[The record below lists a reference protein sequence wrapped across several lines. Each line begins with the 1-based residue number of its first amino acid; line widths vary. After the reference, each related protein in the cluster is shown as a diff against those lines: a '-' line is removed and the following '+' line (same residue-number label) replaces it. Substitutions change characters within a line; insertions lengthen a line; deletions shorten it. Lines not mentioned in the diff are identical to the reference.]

1 MSEIKEKKIFVLDTN
16 VILHDYDSIE
26 KFEEHDVRIP
36 STVIQELDTFKKGN
50 ETINVN
56 VREFHRKLKLLR
68 ETKVEKEFTSGKG
81 NKHAIKFKKMVP
93 ALSHGGVS
101 LGNGLGNIEIIRL
114 PKELHPLVKSQF
126 FHSTPDNWIL
136 SSVLEIE
143 EQEIKGKRRRVILVT
158 KDFNLQAKADLLGI
172 EVQDYENDK
181 VPNIEKLYMG
191 RGELI
196 HEGLSSLVD
205 VLYKSGKAPILGQ
218 EYSVYIEAEELKP
231 NKFFVIKTSN
241 KNCLVRVDG
250 NMEYFHK
257 VEKIKV
263 AGITPVN
270 SEQVFSVSALM
281 NKDIN
286 LVTLMGKAGTGKTL
300 LAMATA
306 IQQLKDNKYDRIIV
320 AAAMVPLSNRDIGAL
335 PGNEKEKVSP
345 YMQGLFDNLSF
356 IQSQMK
362 GPKVDVVVETEEEA
376 PTKRKNQKK
385 APAVVEKIDYITSL
399 LNDGKLRVQALAS
412 IRGRS
417 LNNTLFIIDEAQNL
431 TPHEVKTIIT
441 RAGKN
446 TKIVFCGD
454 VQQIDSPYLDARSNG
469 LSHAIYR
476 LAGKRIV
483 AHVTLVKGER
493 SELAELA
500 ADLL

>member
-1 MSEIKEKKIFVLDTN
+1 M
-16 VILHDYDSIE
+16 
-26 KFEEHDVRIP
+26 
-36 STVIQELDTFKKGN
+36 
-50 ETINVN
+50 
-56 VREFHRKLKLLR
+56 
-68 ETKVEKEFTSGKG
+68 
-81 NKHAIKFKKMVP
+81 
-93 ALSHGGVS
+93 
-101 LGNGLGNIEIIRL
+101 
-114 PKELHPLVKSQF
+114 
-126 FHSTPDNWIL
+126 
-136 SSVLEIE
+136 
-143 EQEIKGKRRRVILVT
+143 T

-181 VPNIEKLYMG
+181 VPNIDKLYMG
-191 RGELI
+191 RGELV

-205 VLYKSGKAPILGQ
+205 LLYRPGGKAPIFDAECS
-218 EYSVYIEAEELKP
+218 EYINKEDIQS
-231 NKFFVIKTSN
+231 NKFFVIRAGKKS
-241 KNCLVRVDG
+241 CLARVDV
-250 NMEYFHK
+250 NMEYFYK
-257 VEKIKV
+257 VEKETV
-263 AGITPVN
+263 AGISPLN

-300 LAMATA
+300 LAMATG
-306 IQQLKDNKYDRIIV
+306 IQQLRDNKYDRMVI

-335 PGNEKEKVSP
+335 PGTVDEKVSP

-362 GPKVDVVVETEEEA
+362 GPKVDFVIEQQESSS
-376 PTKRKNQKK
+376 TKRKNQKK
-385 APAVVEKIDYITSL
+385 APTTERVDFITSL
-399 LNDGKLRVQALAS
+399 QKDGKLKIQPLAS

-431 TPHEVKTIIT
+431 TPHEVKTVIT

-476 LAGKRIV
+476 LAGKKIV
-483 AHVTLVKGER
+483 AHVTLEKGER